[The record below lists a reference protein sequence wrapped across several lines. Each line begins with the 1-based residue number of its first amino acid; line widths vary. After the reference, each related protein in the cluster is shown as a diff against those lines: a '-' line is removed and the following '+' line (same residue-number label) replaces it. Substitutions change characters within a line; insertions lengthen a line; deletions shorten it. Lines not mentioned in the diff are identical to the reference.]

1 MLIRYIYS
9 IILASAV
16 TFGLFFVMQ
25 LLVASGD
32 VNLDG
37 DKAGTIVDMVRID
50 RDESVEVKDRKPER
64 PPEIEEAPP
73 EIDLQVNVTNPTDNG
88 VSFDRAGV
96 DTGAEISTGFGG
108 AMDGDYLP
116 IVKVAPQY
124 PRRAQERGI
133 SGSVLVEFTVTETGS
148 VEDVVVI
155 EAIPPGYFER
165 AATRAALKF
174 KYKPKVINGEPQ
186 RTAGVRNLITF
197 EMED

>member
-1 MLIRYIYS
+1 M
-9 IILASAV
+9 V
-16 TFGLFFVMQ
+16 TFALFFVMH

-32 VNLDG
+32 VGLDDNKVG
-37 DKAGTIVDMVRID
+37 NIVDMVRID
-50 RDESVEVKDRKPER
+50 RDESAMVKDRKPER

-73 EIDLQVNVTNPTDNG
+73 ELELQVNVVNPSDSG
-88 VSFDRAGV
+88 VSFDRASV
-96 DTGAEISTGFGG
+96 DVGAQMSTGFGG

-133 SGSVLVEFTVTETGS
+133 SGSVLVEFTVTETGA

-155 EAIPPGYFER
+155 ESEPPGYFER
-165 AATRAALKF
+165 SAIRAAQKF

-186 RTAGVRNLITF
+186 KTTGVRNLITF

>member
-1 MLIRYIYS
+1 MITRYIYS

-16 TFGLFFVMQ
+16 TFALFFVMQ

-37 DKAGTIVDMVRID
+37 DKAGNIVDMVRID
-50 RDESVEVKDRKPER
+50 RDEQAMVEDRKPER
-64 PPEIEEAPP
+64 PPEIEDTPP
-73 EIDLQVNVTNPTDNG
+73 ELDLQVNVNNPTDSG
-88 VSFDRAGV
+88 VSFERAAV
-96 DTGAEISTGFGG
+96 DVGANMSTGFGG

-133 SGSVLVEFTVTETGS
+133 SGWVLVEFTVTETGA
-148 VEDVVVI
+148 VEDAIVI
-155 EAIPPGYFER
+155 EAEPTGYFER

-197 EMED
+197 EMEE